1 MTVDR
6 PRAATTD
13 RPAAAVPRQRWRL
26 FLRIPAAATPGE
38 LPGGTR
44 GWADALER
52 AGLPVV
58 PASGGGRARAIAAA
72 QLPLGIAGEREVVDV
87 VLSERLPVFDVRARL
102 AGALPPGVTLVD
114 LCDVWLGAPAA
125 PAALRAADYRVDAAG
140 PPAAAIETAV
150 GILLAAPTLPT
161 ERRRENR
168 VSTYDLRPLILS
180 LSVATWDDCP
190 PGGPVGTLR
199 VRLLHSAG
207 AVGRPEAVLGA
218 LAGVGA
224 PVVARAIVRERLILD
239 GEPDAGPG

>member
-1 MTVDR
+1 MTADR
-6 PRAATTD
+6 PSVAL
-13 RPAAAVPRQRWRL
+13 PRQRWRL

-44 GWADALER
+44 GWADALDR

-72 QLPLGIAGEREVVDV
+72 QLPLGIAGEREVVDM

-102 AGALPPGVTLVD
+102 ADALPSGVTLVD

-140 PPAAAIETAV
+140 PRAVVVEAAVRALMVAHALPA
-150 GILLAAPTLPT
+150 

-168 VSTYDLRPLILS
+168 VSAYDLRPLILA
-180 LSVATWDDCP
+180 LSVATWDDGL
-190 PGGPVGTLR
+190 PGGPAGVLR
-199 VRLLHSAG
+199 MRLRHATE
-207 AVGRPEAVLGA
+207 AVGRPEAVLEA
-218 LAGVGA
+218 LGRAEGSII
-224 PVVARAIVRERLILD
+224 ARAIVRERLILAD
-239 GEPDAGPG
+239 EPDAGPG